1 MDIRGTDLSAC
12 LLEGCN
18 LKLARY
24 DKKTRV
30 PAGFDLEKSGAVGP
44 GAALNGAF
52 LNGADLRGM
61 DLRNTNFMGAYLSG
75 CDLSGAVL
83 DGTRFVGADLRFAK
97 MQGCRCIATR
107 FTGSQLQQADFRAAD
122 LTEAILDG
130 AESIQGADFSQVTG
144 MDKKQLANLLTRS
157 HIELDCWNPLTRQ
170 ATRAT
175 LESLLESTTS
185 PA

>member
-1 MDIRGTDLSAC
+1 
-12 LLEGCN
+12 
-18 LKLARY
+18 
-24 DKKTRV
+24 
-30 PAGFDLEKSGAVGP
+30 
-44 GAALNGAF
+44 
-52 LNGADLRGM
+52 
-61 DLRNTNFMGAYLSG
+61 
-75 CDLSGAVL
+75 
-83 DGTRFVGADLRFAK
+83 